1 MTDDERVADAGARPI
16 NGHELLE
23 RLTALPVSTWRYH
36 WEPPDVRHLGPMSQD
51 FRAAFGLGDDERRID
66 MVDANG
72 VLTVALQALYRRIA
86 ALEAEVA
93 ALREQL
99 QGKTQEVGAESRE
112 GQR

>member
-23 RLTALPVSTWRYH
+23 RLAALPVATWRYH
-36 WEPPDVRHLGPMSQD
+36 WESPDVRHLGPMSQD
-51 FRAAFGLGDDERRID
+51 FRAAFGLGHDERRID

-72 VLTVALQALYRRIA
+72 VLTVALQALVRRIA

-93 ALREQL
+93 ALRSL
-99 QGKTQEVGAESRE
+99 GSRE
-112 GQR
+112 GSEENG

>member
-1 MTDDERVADAGARPI
+1 
-16 NGHELLE
+16 
-23 RLTALPVSTWRYH
+23 
-36 WEPPDVRHLGPMSQD
+36 MSQD
-51 FRAAFGLGDDERRID
+51 FRAAFGLGHDERRID

-72 VLTVALQALYRRIA
+72 VLTVAVQALLRRIA

-99 QGKTQEVGAESRE
+99 QGEGQEVGAGSRE